1 MTSAAIDYESL
12 DVAAYRAERLRAFAV
27 EEGAIP

>member
-1 MTSAAIDYESL
+1 VRQVERLAD
-12 DVAAYRAERLRAFAV
+12 DCRQRLRAFAV